1 MMKRLR
7 QSKGLYVLLSVFFA
21 VMLWLY
27 VREVEDPTG
36 RAPIYN
42 VPVEIVGL
50 NVLNNQGLTVSD
62 ISADTVTIWLEAPA
76 SVQDSLNAKNVT
88 AVVDVSRC
96 VEGVNELE
104 YEPSLPNN
112 VNTAGVVTADKDPAT
127 IIVTVEKLESRT
139 FTVEFQLQGS
149 VAEGYQ
155 AGTAAISPE
164 TVTVSGPIEQVNRI
178 ARVVA
183 ILEAT
188 DLSQQYA
195 GNLPLTLLDSS
206 GEELTDLEV
215 TLSAEYAYVVLPVVV
230 VKEVDLTVEVIP
242 GGGAT
247 EENATVKIEPETIT
261 VAGSQEALEAL
272 TEISL
277 GSVDLSQV
285 VGSRTYTLPIDL
297 SASLENVSGITSAT
311 VTVTVEGLST
321 REFVVDNI
329 RYVNEPEGCQVT
341 IVTQERTVQVRG
353 REEDL
358 DLISAS
364 QLRIMA
370 DLSEYTSPGTYS
382 VPVRVYL
389 DSSSTVG
396 VIGEYT
402 ITVTISR

>member
-1 MMKRLR
+1 MKRLR

-364 QLRIMA
+364 QLRIVA

-382 VPVRVYL
+382 VPVRV
-389 DSSSTVG
+389 
-396 VIGEYT
+396 
-402 ITVTISR
+402 

>member
-1 MMKRLR
+1 M
-7 QSKGLYVLLSVFFA
+7 
-21 VMLWLY
+21 
-27 VREVEDPTG
+27 
-36 RAPIYN
+36 
-42 VPVEIVGL
+42 
-50 NVLNNQGLTVSD
+50 
-62 ISADTVTIWLEAPA
+62 
-76 SVQDSLNAKNVT
+76 
-88 AVVDVSRC
+88 
-96 VEGVNELE
+96 
-104 YEPSLPNN
+104 
-112 VNTAGVVTADKDPAT
+112 
-127 IIVTVEKLESRT
+127 
-139 FTVEFQLQGS
+139 
-149 VAEGYQ
+149 
-155 AGTAAISPE
+155 
-164 TVTVSGPIEQVNRI
+164 
-178 ARVVA
+178 
-183 ILEAT
+183 
-188 DLSQQYA
+188 
-195 GNLPLTLLDSS
+195 
-206 GEELTDLEV
+206 
-215 TLSAEYAYVVLPVVV
+215 
-230 VKEVDLTVEVIP
+230 IP

-321 REFVVDNI
+321 REFIVDNI

-364 QLRIMA
+364 QLRIVA

>member
-62 ISADTVTIWLEAPA
+62 ISADTVTIWLEAPT

-247 EENATVKIEPETIT
+247 EENATVRIEPETIT
-261 VAGSQEALEAL
+261 VAGSQEAL

-297 SASLENVSGITSAT
+297 SASLENVSGITSA
-311 VTVTVEGLST
+311 TVTVEGLST

-364 QLRIMA
+364 QLRIVA

-382 VPVRVYL
+382 VPVRAYL

>member
-1 MMKRLR
+1 MSARWR
-7 QSKGLYVLLSVFFA
+7 I
-21 VMLWLY
+21 
-27 VREVEDPTG
+27 PPG

-230 VKEVDLTVEVIP
+230 VKEVNLTVEVIP
-242 GGGAT
+242 A
-247 EENATVKIEPETIT
+247 AAPRK
-261 VAGSQEALEAL
+261 
-272 TEISL
+272 
-277 GSVDLSQV
+277 
-285 VGSRTYTLPIDL
+285 RTP
-297 SASLENVSGITSAT
+297 
-311 VTVTVEGLST
+311 
-321 REFVVDNI
+321 R
-329 RYVNEPEGCQVT
+329 
-341 IVTQERTVQVRG
+341 
-353 REEDL
+353 
-358 DLISAS
+358 
-364 QLRIMA
+364 
-370 DLSEYTSPGTYS
+370 
-382 VPVRVYL
+382 
-389 DSSSTVG
+389 
-396 VIGEYT
+396 
-402 ITVTISR
+402 

>member
-1 MMKRLR
+1 M
-7 QSKGLYVLLSVFFA
+7 
-21 VMLWLY
+21 
-27 VREVEDPTG
+27 
-36 RAPIYN
+36 
-42 VPVEIVGL
+42 
-50 NVLNNQGLTVSD
+50 
-62 ISADTVTIWLEAPA
+62 
-76 SVQDSLNAKNVT
+76 
-88 AVVDVSRC
+88 
-96 VEGVNELE
+96 
-104 YEPSLPNN
+104 
-112 VNTAGVVTADKDPAT
+112 
-127 IIVTVEKLESRT
+127 
-139 FTVEFQLQGS
+139 
-149 VAEGYQ
+149 AEGYQ

-364 QLRIMA
+364 QLRIVA